1 MKASLIEIENVSVSY
16 RQYSSAS
23 RSIKTDLLRGS
34 QSNGE
39 ERLALQDISFNV
51 KEGEVVGVIGR
62 NGAGKSTL
70 TRLIMGI
77 VRPIRGR
84 VITRGTTVGILQ
96 LGGGLNFDLTGREN
110 IKFVNMLRGY
120 DDDFNTAAEE
130 IAEWA
135 GLGKSIDDPLR
146 TYSSGMLARF
156 SFALETSHK
165 PDILII
171 DEVLSVGDFEFQQ
184 KSASR
189 MQNLIKSDATVIL
202 VTHDPQAIR
211 EFCNRCIWIDK
222 GKLMYDGMP
231 DVALDHYLN
240 S

>member
-1 MKASLIEIENVSVSY
+1 
-16 RQYSSAS
+16 
-23 RSIKTDLLRGS
+23 
-34 QSNGE
+34 
-39 ERLALQDISFNV
+39 
-51 KEGEVVGVIGR
+51 
-62 NGAGKSTL
+62 
-70 TRLIMGI
+70 
-77 VRPIRGR
+77 
-84 VITRGTTVGILQ
+84 
-96 LGGGLNFDLTGREN
+96 
-110 IKFVNMLRGY
+110 
-120 DDDFNTAAEE
+120 
-130 IAEWA
+130 
-135 GLGKSIDDPLR
+135 
-146 TYSSGMLARF
+146 
-156 SFALETSHK
+156 
-165 PDILII
+165 LII